1 MKEADK
7 DWFVVNNVSAIDSPA
22 LLIYRD
28 RVKENIRLLIRAVT
42 DINILRPHVKTSK
55 IAEVCR
61 MMQEEG
67 INKFKCATIAEAEM
81 LGLVSAKDVLLAY
94 QPVGPKI
101 QRLTGL
107 IKKYPATS
115 FSCLTDSREN
125 AADLSARAI
134 AANVIIELFIDINTG
149 MNRTGIHPDGVTDLF
164 KYISVLPGIK
174 VKGLHIFDGHIREKD
189 IKTRQLKS
197 DEEFE
202 KIEKVSDKLFRE
214 YQFRPLVVI
223 GGSPTFPT
231 HLHRLNV
238 ECSPGT
244 FVFWDNGYKTNIPE
258 QPFDFAALVITR
270 IISIVDAQT
279 ICTDLGYKSIAS
291 ENPVPRVLFL
301 NAPGAIAI
309 GHSEEHLV
317 LKVENVLAYKLG
329 DVLYGVPTHICPTV
343 ALYEKAFII
352 ENREVAGEWK
362 VIARDRKINI

>member
-1 MKEADK
+1 MKEAAK

-61 MMQEEG
+61 MVQEEG

-81 LGLVSAKDVLLAY
+81 LGLVSAKDVLFAY

-101 QRLTGL
+101 QRLIGL

-115 FSCLTDSREN
+115 FSCLTDNREN

-134 AANVIIELFIDINTG
+134 AANGIINIFIDINTG
-149 MNRTGIHPDGVTDLF
+149 MNRTGIHPDGVPDLF
-164 KYISVLPGIK
+164 KYLSALPGIK
-174 VKGLHIFDGHIREKD
+174 VKGLHIFDGHIRERD
-189 IKTRQLKS
+189 IERRQLKS

-202 KIEKVSDKLFRE
+202 KIEKITDKLFRE
-214 YQFRPLVVI
+214 YQFRPIVVI

-231 HLHRLNV
+231 HLHRVNV

-244 FVFWDNGYKTNIPE
+244 FIFWDHGYKTNIPE

-291 ENPVPRVLFL
+291 ENPAPRVFFL
-301 NAPGAIAI
+301 NAPGAIAV

-317 LKVENVLAYKLG
+317 LKVENALAYKLG

-343 ALYEKAFII
+343 ALYEKAFVI
-352 ENREVAGEWK
+352 ENQEVTGEWK